1 MQIIE
6 NAIGGKRVVSS
17 STRKSAVYNPATGE
31 QIAELPLSTNAEID
45 AAVAAAK
52 AAQPAWG
59 ATPPL
64 KRARVMFRFKE
75 LLDKHA
81 ADVAREISREHGK
94 THDDALV
101 EVQRGID
108 VRKGI
113 LFLSTPSGFIHR
125 GRCGVADPRCEP
137 VLRLVR
143 IQRRQGIER
152 GISVHLPG
160 RMARNLRR
168 WTGEGV

>member
-1 MQIIE
+1 MGLYYSGRRALEEEEDEEGPIHQTNDE
-6 NAIGGKRVVSS
+6 NNVV
-17 STRKSAVYNPATGE
+17 G
-31 QIAELPLSTNAEID
+31 L
-45 AAVAAAK
+45 
-52 AAQPAWG
+52 
-59 ATPPL
+59 
-64 KRARVMFRFKE
+64 FR
-75 LLDKHA
+75 
-81 ADVAREISREHGK
+81 
-94 THDDALV
+94 

-108 VRKGI
+108 VRGGI